1 MLKRLSTWALAL
13 LVGARAMGQ
22 TPDKPNIVFILAD
35 DLGYGDIGVNGQKLL
50 RIPNI
55 DALAKEGMT
64 FTDFHAG
71 APVCSPSRSVL
82 ITGLHTGHTTIRG
95 NATIRGGIA
104 GNKGKQ
110 TVRRTNLTAEDFTI
124 GKLMGQ
130 SGYTTALTGKWHLDG
145 YDTLATPIHRGFDQ
159 FSGWLIAYPGTYAN
173 GYWPAQRYINGE
185 LKNVDRN
192 QNGRKG
198 YYADDL
204 TTDESIAFM
213 TAQRGSKEPFVLM
226 INYNSPHSPLDAV
239 DSTVYQKQ
247 NWPQDMKI
255 YGAQVHHLDQNVGRI
270 KKYLIESGLAQNTIV
285 FFCSDNG
292 PRSEGTPQQTAVA
305 EFFDSNGQL
314 RGYKR
319 DLYEGGIRVPMIVWA
334 PGTVKPGTLS
344 KEPAY
349 FADIM
354 PTFADIAQSKA
365 KYATDGAS
373 VLPAIRGKPV
383 SKPRFLYWEFF
394 EKGFEQ
400 AVRYG
405 KWKAVKTKG
414 KLELYDLDK
423 DISETND
430 VASEYPDVVASI
442 ENYLKTSRTESPF
455 WPVEGK

>member
-1 MLKRLSTWALAL
+1 MLMLRKLSTWALAL
-13 LVGARAMGQ
+13 LIGAGAMGQ
-22 TPDKPNIVFILAD
+22 TPNIVFILAD
-35 DLGYGDIGVNGQKLL
+35 DLGYGDIGVNGQKLI
-50 RIPNI
+50 RTPNI
-55 DALAKEGMT
+55 DALAREGIS

-95 NATIRGGIA
+95 NATIQGGIA
-104 GNKGKQ
+104 GNKGRQ
-110 TVRRTNLTAEDFTI
+110 TVRRANLTADDFTI
-124 GKLMGQ
+124 GKLMSQ
-130 SGYTTALTGKWHLDG
+130 SGYTAALTGKWHLDG
-145 YDTLATPIHRGFDQ
+145 YDTLATPNHRGFNE
-159 FSGWLIAYPGTYAN
+159 FSGWLIAYPDTYAN
-173 GYWPAQRYINGE
+173 GYWPAKRYINGQ
-185 LKNVDRN
+185 LKDVAGN
-192 QNGRKG
+192 QNGKKG

-213 TAQRGSKEPFVLM
+213 SKQKGSEKPFVLM

-239 DSTVYQKQ
+239 DSTVYKDKD
-247 NWPQDMKI
+247 WPGDMKI
-255 YGAQVHHLDQNVGRI
+255 YGAQVHHLDENVGRI
-270 KKYLIESGLAQNTIV
+270 KKYLIENGLSKNTIV

-319 DLYEGGIRVPMIVWA
+319 DMYEGGIRVPMIVWA
-334 PGTVKPGTLS
+334 PGIVQAGTIS
-344 KEPAY
+344 NQPAY

-354 PTFADIAQSKA
+354 PTFADIAKSKT
-365 KYATDGAS
+365 KYNTDGAS
-373 VLPAIRGKPV
+373 VLPAIKGRKT

-405 KWKAVKTKG
+405 NWKAVKAKG

-423 DISETND
+423 DIGEEND
-430 VASEYPDVVASI
+430 VATGHPDIVAKI

-455 WPVEGK
+455 WPVERK

>member
-1 MLKRLSTWALAL
+1 
-13 LVGARAMGQ
+13 
-22 TPDKPNIVFILAD
+22 
-35 DLGYGDIGVNGQKLL
+35 
-50 RIPNI
+50 
-55 DALAKEGMT
+55 
-64 FTDFHAG
+64 
-71 APVCSPSRSVL
+71 
-82 ITGLHTGHTTIRG
+82 
-95 NATIRGGIA
+95 
-104 GNKGKQ
+104 
-110 TVRRTNLTAEDFTI
+110 
-124 GKLMGQ
+124 
-130 SGYTTALTGKWHLDG
+130 
-145 YDTLATPIHRGFDQ
+145 
-159 FSGWLIAYPGTYAN
+159 
-173 GYWPAQRYINGE
+173 
-185 LKNVDRN
+185 
-192 QNGRKG
+192 
-198 YYADDL
+198 
-204 TTDESIAFM
+204 
-213 TAQRGSKEPFVLM
+213 
-226 INYNSPHSPLDAV
+226 
-239 DSTVYQKQ
+239 
-247 NWPQDMKI
+247 
-255 YGAQVHHLDQNVGRI
+255 VHHLDQNVGRI

-373 VLPAIRGKPV
+373 VLPAIKGKPV

-394 EKGFEQ
+394 EKGFQQ